1 MRVRGLR
8 NLLIAIGLLLSL
20 VCVGL
25 FVWRSQ
31 HLKSQAALVKIGM
44 SQGDVEAILGPPYME
59 LDRQG
64 GKGSLAVW
72 IDDFWQLDVLTDEDG
87 HVERVTCVP
96 SDSFYHRSV
105 NRVKSW
111 ME

>member
-1 MRVRGLR
+1 MRVRGFR
-8 NLLIAIGLLLSL
+8 NLLIVIGLLLSL
-20 VCVGL
+20 VSIGL

-31 HLKSQAALVKIGM
+31 HLKSQAALVKVGM
-44 SQGDVEAILGPPYME
+44 PREDVEAILGPPYME

-64 GKGSLAVW
+64 GGGSLAVW
-72 IDDFWQLDVLTDEDG
+72 IDDFWQLDVLIDKDG
-87 HVERVTCVP
+87 QVERVTCVP

-105 NRVKSW
+105 NRLKSW